1 MSEATYNG
9 FKDSPSESYKSNKK
23 KKKRYKKVEYKTKEE
38 RKEQVKNIIKE
49 LSHFELNLKY
59 EPVKELYKLFKIYID
74 EGKAI
79 KVNIPFE
86 IINRRISGHLKIGK
100 KEDCIIKLNQEKF

>member
-1 MSEATYNG
+1 MS
-9 FKDSPSESYKSNKK
+9 SNEKK
-23 KKKRYKKVEYKTKEE
+23 QKKKRNKKVEYKTKEE
-38 RKEQVKNIIKE
+38 RKEQVVNIIKE
-49 LSHFELNLKY
+49 LSKFELNLQY

>member
-1 MSEATYNG
+1 M
-9 FKDSPSESYKSNKK
+9 KK
-23 KKKRYKKVEYKTKEE
+23 KEKKKVEYKTLEE
-38 RKEQVKNIIKE
+38 RKEQIVNIIKE
-49 LSHFELNLKY
+49 LSKFDLNLNY

-86 IINRRISGHLKIGK
+86 MINRRISGHLKIGK
-100 KEDCIIKLNQEKF
+100 REECVITLKNEKF

>member
-1 MSEATYNG
+1 M
-9 FKDSPSESYKSNKK
+9 KK
-23 KKKRYKKVEYKTKEE
+23 KERKKVEYKTLEE
-38 RKEQVKNIIKE
+38 RKEQIVNIIKE
-49 LSHFELNLKY
+49 LSKFDLNLKY

-86 IINRRISGHLKIGK
+86 MINRRISGHLKIGK
-100 KEDCIIKLNQEKF
+100 REECVITLKNENF

>member
-1 MSEATYNG
+1 M
-9 FKDSPSESYKSNKK
+9 KK
-23 KKKRYKKVEYKTKEE
+23 KEKKKVEYKTLEE
-38 RKEQVKNIIKE
+38 RKEQIVNIIKE
-49 LSHFELNLKY
+49 LSKFDLNLKY

-86 IINRRISGHLKIGK
+86 MINRRISGHLKIGK
-100 KEDCIIKLNQEKF
+100 REECVITLKNEKF